1 LTALNASMR
10 MGNKMLLDQSI
21 RHVKDVLRKE
31 RNELNNQ
38 TSQKVIIA
46 LSERHQKMNGNMIRN
61 VTRVAENVKLLNNK
75 IKLNYTNNYNL
86 KALFQQH
93 ATKMIDGDRNT
104 TKNVQWW
111 VMRRLNSSAT
121 NEEEKKQRNV
131 EFQKQHEWYYASTVS
146 KYYRKIKSQYVAIK
160 Q

>member
-1 LTALNASMR
+1 
-10 MGNKMLLDQSI
+10 
-21 RHVKDVLRKE
+21 
-31 RNELNNQ
+31 
-38 TSQKVIIA
+38 
-46 LSERHQKMNGNMIRN
+46 MIRN

-121 NEEEKKQRNV
+121 NEEEKKQRNNKN
-131 EFQKQHEWYYASTVS
+131 QKDYAKSIIHMEMFNFKNNMSGTMHQQYQNITEKSNLPCVRFG
-146 KYYRKIKSQYVAIK
+146 RKAAG
-160 Q
+160 